1 MRSTQSKIGQLIRRL
16 QSVYCDVGMT
26 NLANEK
32 VNSEQGQQ
40 LLNGVID
47 NVEGLEKLI
56 KEVN

>member
-1 MRSTQSKIGQLIRRL
+1 MSSTQSKIGQLIRRL